1 MSNAENTSGRYILTL
16 PLKAE
21 LYQEHVLEKRFRL
34 GEQLYNKFL
43 NFEKKKYFE
52 MTKRKDYR
60 NAQSLIKDY
69 TYQIKSLNNASDIS
83 KDTKKM
89 IQDFKKQRKEQYD
102 IIYNIKK
109 MFNWSEFGF
118 GMDMKKYRGY
128 YKKNLNSQICN
139 NLAVRCFRAFEKME
153 EELLLEVEKYMDG
166 LTDLDLVTGDHIGE
180 YFEWE
185 DGLEIYM
192 SWLKECVP
200 VDLSGM
206 KILCD
211 LANGSATSTAV
222 KTLDSLGATVEAI
235 SNSPNG
241 ININNKCGSTHPEA
255 LQRMMREGDY
265 DIGLAFDGDADRLIM
280 VNSDGELCDGDYILY
295 ICSRY
300 MKSVN
305 RLNKNMVVTT
315 VMANLGLY
323 KALDANKIDYIQ
335 TAVGDKYVFEEM
347 QKNDYYIGGEQSGHI
362 IFLEHEVTG
371 DGLMTAL
378 KILEIMKATGKSLQ
392 ELSEGLFI
400 YPQLLKNVTVKDKNA
415 CLESK
420 ELQEVVDSVAQDLG
434 DEGRIL
440 VRPSGTEPLIRVMVE
455 AKTDE
460 LCAEYVKRVTDF
472 LEARI
477 KKNL

>member
-1 MSNAENTSGRYILTL
+1 MCSC
-16 PLKAE
+16 
-21 LYQEHVLEKRFRL
+21 RFIWY
-34 GEQLYNKFL
+34 E
-43 NFEKKKYFE
+43 
-52 MTKRKDYR
+52 D
-60 NAQSLIKDY
+60 SL
-69 TYQIKSLNNASDIS
+69 
-83 KDTKKM
+83 
-89 IQDFKKQRKEQYD
+89 
-102 IIYNIKK
+102 
-109 MFNWSEFGF
+109 
-118 GMDMKKYRGY
+118 
-128 YKKNLNSQICN
+128 
-139 NLAVRCFRAFEKME
+139 
-153 EELLLEVEKYMDG
+153 
-166 LTDLDLVTGDHIGE
+166 TGDHIGE

-222 KTLDSLGATVEAI
+222 ETLDSLGATVDAI

-241 ININNKCGSTHPEA
+241 ININNKCGSTHPEGLQRMMREGDYDIA
-255 LQRMMREGDY
+255 VETLDSLGATVDAISNSPNGININNKCGSTHPEGLQRMMREGDY

-280 VNSDGELCDGDYILY
+280 VDSDGKLCDGDYILY

-300 MKSVN
+300 MKSIN
-305 RLNKNMVVTT
+305 HLNKNMVVTT

-347 QKNDYYIGGEQSGHI
+347 QKNDYWVGGEQSGHI

-378 KILEIMKATGKSLQ
+378 KILEIMKATGKSLK

-420 ELQEVVDSVAQDLG
+420 ELQEVVDAVANDLG
-434 DEGRIL
+434 NEGRIL

-460 LCAEYVKRVTDF
+460 LCAQYVKRVTDF
-472 LEARI
+472 LEE
-477 KKNL
+477 NNF